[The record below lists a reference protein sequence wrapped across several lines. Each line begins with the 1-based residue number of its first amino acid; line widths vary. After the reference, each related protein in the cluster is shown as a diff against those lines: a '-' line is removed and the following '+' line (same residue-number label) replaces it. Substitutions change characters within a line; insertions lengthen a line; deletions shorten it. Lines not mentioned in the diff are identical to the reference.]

1 MSIWNGSI
9 TADNIIAPEHSEM
22 VERLN
27 VALDTANASQ
37 IMSPAKDLQFMSNM
51 VRDIEGTEGTY
62 EIYESFQ
69 AFFQDEGSYMNYEEF
84 EEEYKYWSFSRKG
97 YGIKN
102 GSYDKKTFKNAKERG
117 IDLDAVIEKR
127 TMEILK
133 TYTNLYKPY
142 IIFETLM
149 TVPADGAGVDYPFGK
164 VFGAIRNYKIKERK
178 LTNYDSTA
186 SAGELGSPVRNN
198 WRTIK
203 ANTGI
208 SLEDINFYKQ
218 YMGDIEGI
226 DEENLV
232 VFGTSGAISQL
243 KNLYSDFSPTTEEII
258 SNGVPTGI
266 QGWSVDGLTLVVVKT
281 PFPKDTLAIVNPDAP
296 FLISRLIS
304 PVPEFNGVAI
314 EFPND
319 GEKFVTN
326 AKSFQGANVV
336 IQDEGYHMTGILD
349 VLWVDIDTS
358 NADATRIMKTA
369 GFNKIAA
376 KKADLRNR
384 WYKSVNEKV

>member
-9 TADNIIAPEHSEM
+9 TADNIIAPEHSVM
-22 VERLN
+22 IERLN
-27 VALDTANASQ
+27 VALDTANASE
-37 IMSPAKDLQFMSNM
+37 IMSPMKDLQFMSGM

-69 AFFQDEGSYMNYEEF
+69 AFFQDEATYMNYEEF
-84 EEEYKYWSFSRKG
+84 EEEYKFWSFSRKG
-97 YGIKN
+97 FGIKN

-117 IDLDAVIEKR
+117 IDLDATIEKR

-149 TVPADGAGVDYPFGK
+149 TVPADGAGADYPFGK

-186 SAGELGSPVRNN
+186 TAGALGSPVRNN
-198 WRTIK
+198 WRTIA

-208 SLEDINFYKQ
+208 SLADVNFYKQ

-232 VFGTSGAISQL
+232 IFGNSGAISQL

-266 QGWSVDGLTLVVVKT
+266 QGWSVDGLTLVVAKT
-281 PFPKDTLAIVNPDAP
+281 PFPKDVLCIVNPDAP
-296 FLISRLIS
+296 FLISRLVS
-304 PVPEFNGVAI
+304 PVPEFQGVAI
-314 EFPND
+314 EFPTD

-336 IQDEGYHMTGILD
+336 IQEEGL
-349 VLWVDIDTS
+349 
-358 NADATRIMKTA
+358 RK
-369 GFNKIAA
+369 AA
-376 KKADLRNR
+376 
-384 WYKSVNEKV
+384 